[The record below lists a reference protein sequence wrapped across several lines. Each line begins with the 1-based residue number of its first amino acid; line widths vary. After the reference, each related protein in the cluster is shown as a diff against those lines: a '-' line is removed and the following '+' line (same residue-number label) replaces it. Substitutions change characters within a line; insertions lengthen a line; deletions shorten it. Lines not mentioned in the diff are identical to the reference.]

1 MEKDLIY
8 KINKY
13 KTKYIN
19 LKNQHGGD
27 NKEYIDELSYDT
39 MNLIVTQTFLNIDW
53 KNYDEF
59 VSKVKDFGVAIK
71 TIDIL
76 SHDWAQDLIQLIST
90 EAGILYL
97 NIQIEDF
104 EKARNI
110 QSIITQIKGVKI
122 IVNDNIMRE
131 KTKVIDGNNYN
142 LKKGGNYI
150 ILPNKISNKIAVLK
164 NIITMKPKEEL
175 SKGYCKFSNN
185 ICLQIYLPDFDIN
198 IDYSGRVFHL
208 DEILCLIPTGIS
220 KDDYE
225 IWFYEPLCDDET
237 YQTKLKTIQEI
248 NKAILQEYFPV
259 DKIKYFPLK
268 FSNTGHIISPPL
280 FNRIV
285 LRNNNRFRIIFPNQ
299 SAEIKSLID
308 TRLEE
313 IKTIFNHII
322 YDYID
327 TSQLHNMNGNI
338 HCGFKN
344 FPNI

>member
-1 MEKDLIY
+1 MENNLIY

-13 KTKYIN
+13 KTKYNN
-19 LKNQHGGD
+19 LKSQIGGD
-27 NKEYIDELSYDT
+27 NREYIDELSYDT
-39 MNLIVTQTFLNIDW
+39 LNLIVTQTFLNIGW
-53 KNYDEF
+53 ENYDEF
-59 VSKVKDFGVAIK
+59 VTKVRDFGVEIK
-71 TIDIL
+71 TIKVL

-90 EAGILYL
+90 EAGKIYF

-104 EKARNI
+104 EKTRNI
-110 QSIITQIKGVKI
+110 QSIMTQLKDVKI
-122 IVNDNIMRE
+122 IANDNIMKE
-131 KTKVIDGNNYN
+131 KTKIIDGNNYN

-150 ILPNKISNKIAVLK
+150 ILPNKINILK
-164 NIITMKPKEEL
+164 NIITMRPKEEL

-208 DEILCLIPTGIS
+208 DEILCLIPTGID
-220 KDDYE
+220 KNDYE
-225 IWFYEPLCDDET
+225 VWFYDPLCDDES
-237 YQTKLKTIQEI
+237 YQYKLKEIQEI

-259 DKIKYFPLK
+259 DKIKYLPLK

-285 LRNNNRFRIIFPNQ
+285 LRNNNRFRIIFPDQ
-299 SAEIKSLID
+299 SAEIKVLID

-313 IKTIFNHII
+313 IKTTFNHII

-327 TSQLHNMNGNI
+327 TTQLHNMNGNI

-344 FPNI
+344 YPNI